1 MKTETDRRGFGGK
14 VSATRVCVPWR
25 FALFSRVLRCARTG
39 YAREG
44 SSSFFPPAHYRRAR
58 FGWVFRVQDG
68 VWYMKWWRRRCEVGI
83 RKPGHR
89 LSRPPSLCFAK
100 LLFQPTIQLRTE
112 NPSRGNVS
120 GIQAQGIK
128 EDQEVK
134 KHEGQ
139 GNYSLRYRAT
149 MDADAA
155 AARCTLLK

>member
-44 SSSFFPPAHYRRAR
+44 SSSFFPPAHCRRAR

-89 LSRPPSLCFAK
+89 LSRPPLFVLPNSSSNQPSNFA
-100 LLFQPTIQLRTE
+100 LRILVGD
-112 NPSRGNVS
+112 RGNVS
-120 GIQAQGIK
+120 GCGPA
-128 EDQEVK
+128 
-134 KHEGQ
+134 
-139 GNYSLRYRAT
+139 RPRAGPR
-149 MDADAA
+149 
-155 AARCTLLK
+155 AARRGGAAVTRTPRLCCCRRGCP

>member
-14 VSATRVCVPWR
+14 VSATRGCVPWR
-25 FALFSRVLRCARTG
+25 SALFSRVLRCARTG

-120 GIQAQGIK
+120 HVF
-128 EDQEVK
+128 EVDQPLLGEL
-134 KHEGQ
+134 ETLFTARI
-139 GNYSLRYRAT
+139 LRER
-149 MDADAA
+149 
-155 AARCTLLK
+155 